1 MNQKIKG
8 ITIGIAVKD
17 VKEGTKWYKSLLG
30 ENIEIM
36 EPAPGTITHSKILN
50 I

>member
-17 VKEGTKWYKSLLG
+17 VKEATNWYKSLFG
-30 ENIEIM
+30 ENIEIN
-36 EPAPGTITHSKILN
+36 EGKSKYN
-50 I
+50 SFG